1 MTESVRPALPAHIDR
16 QRAAR
21 QRKLKRT
28 LAAFTLLAPALVI
41 LLLFIYYPALYVLRL
56 SFFEWD
62 LISPDQVFVGL
73 DNYARLFSAESDFW
87 QSLWRTLEYSLIY
100 IPLTLV
106 LSLVLALGLNRIR
119 TLQGLFQS
127 LYFIPSVTSIAVL
140 AVVWSLIFNPQ
151 IGPLNQ
157 ILQSLGVPLAKLPK
171 WLNDPDL
178 AIPALAVMGAW
189 QSMGFNTLLFIAGLR
204 NIPGTFYEAAR
215 VDGASRWR
223 IFWSITLPLLSP
235 VLFFIVFM
243 LMINSF
249 RVFGVVAIMT
259 RGRPLGSTNV
269 LLYFIYQQGFRYFDA
284 GLASAAS
291 WIVFMLVLA
300 AAMLQTRLG
309 ERKVFYQ

>member
-1 MTESVRPALPAHIDR
+1 MTESIAVNAPAVSEQQKRVRR
-16 QRAAR
+16 
-21 QRKLKRT
+21 RKLNRT
-28 LAAFTLLAPALVI
+28 LVAFGLLAPALII
-41 LLLFIYYPALYVLRL
+41 LLLFTYYPALYVFRL

-73 DNYARLFSAESDFW
+73 ENYSRLLNIESDFW
-87 QSLWRTLEYSLIY
+87 PSLWRTVEYGLIY
-100 IPLTLV
+100 IPLTLL
-106 LSLVLALGLNRIR
+106 LSLLLALGLNRIR
-119 TLQGLFQS
+119 FLQGFFQS

-140 AVVWSLIFNPQ
+140 SVVWSLIYNPQ
-151 IGPLNQ
+151 IGPLNEA
-157 ILQSLGVPLAKLPK
+157 LAALGVAVADLPQ
-171 WLNDPDL
+171 WLNDPAL
-178 AIPALAVMGAW
+178 AIPALAIMGAW
-189 QSMGFNTLLFIAGLR
+189 QSMGFNTLLLIAGLR
-204 NIPGTFYEAAR
+204 NIPGTYYEAAE
-215 VDGASRWR
+215 VDGAGRLR
-223 IFWSITLPLLSP
+223 LFFSITLPLLSP
-235 VLFFIVFM
+235 VLFFVLFM

-300 AAMLQTRLG
+300 VAFIQTSLG

>member
-1 MTESVRPALPAHIDR
+1 MTESIAVNAPAVSEQQKRVRR
-16 QRAAR
+16 
-21 QRKLKRT
+21 RKLNRT
-28 LAAFTLLAPALVI
+28 LVAFGLLAPALII
-41 LLLFIYYPALYVLRL
+41 LLLFTYYPALYVFRL

-73 DNYARLFSAESDFW
+73 ENYSRLLNIESDFW
-87 QSLWRTLEYSLIY
+87 PSLWRTVEYGLIY
-100 IPLTLV
+100 IPLTLL
-106 LSLVLALGLNRIR
+106 LSLLLALGLNRIR
-119 TLQGLFQS
+119 FLQGFFQS

-140 AVVWSLIFNPQ
+140 SVVWSLIYNPQ
-151 IGPLNQ
+151 IGPLNEA
-157 ILQSLGVPLAKLPK
+157 LAALGVAVADLPQ
-171 WLNDPDL
+171 WLNDPAL
-178 AIPALAVMGAW
+178 AIPALAIMGAW
-189 QSMGFNTLLFIAGLR
+189 QSMGFNTLLLIAGLR
-204 NIPGTFYEAAR
+204 NIPGTYYEAAE
-215 VDGASRWR
+215 VDGAGRLR
-223 IFWSITLPLLSP
+223 LFFSITLPLLSP
-235 VLFFIVFM
+235 VLFFVLFM

-300 AAMLQTRLG
+300 VAFIQTRLG